1 MAAVFGSQLHSASS
15 EGRRNKGRDAGIL
28 QIDVR
33 VPDARTH
40 GLFAEISVGIRATPR
55 AGTRCD
61 EWRSP
66 RTSCAFTLAG
76 GPRLAVA
83 CSQTG
88 CQLAWLQFQP
98 HAGTRRRRSVASA
111 TFTMA
116 RSACDS
122 LRCPRMI
129 GGRAP
134 GELWGLLQE
143 AVAMGMEAALD
154 GGAGDCL
161 ITGYRC
167 TQTAPNNAPPSI
179 RPPRVPAAART
190 SLRLRERRKHGRSS
204 GVRPLVGQ
212 AAVGLLLPN
221 AIASNRFRRWGWDCA
236 E

>member
-1 MAAVFGSQLHSASS
+1 MSTTRAFSSDSAEFDIKARSMACPPPTSGICVLTDASWLWQPFLAHNCTPPPAKAVATKAEMLGYYKSMCASL
-15 EGRRNKGRDAGIL
+15 A
-28 QIDVR
+28 
-33 VPDARTH
+33 PDARTH

-116 RSACDS
+116 RSACDG

-134 GELWGLLQE
+134 GELWGGF
-143 AVAMGMEAALD
+143 VA
-154 GGAGDCL
+154 GGGCY
-161 ITGYRC
+161 GY
-167 TQTAPNNAPPSI
+167 
-179 RPPRVPAAART
+179 
-190 SLRLRERRKHGRSS
+190 G
-204 GVRPLVGQ
+204 G
-212 AAVGLLLPN
+212 
-221 AIASNRFRRWGWDCA
+221 CA
-236 E
+236 